1 MKWIRE
7 NMNQINLV
15 EEGKKIAYIAY
26 INWEWKLFE
35 GGEEWCVGLKVYNSH
50 QVEEAQRAAVNE
62 LIRYHKKQSCS
73 RNIKWRQQYKAEE
86 VKAVG
91 VHGKL

>member
-50 QVEEAQRAAVNE
+50 QVEE
-62 LIRYHKKQSCS
+62 LIRYHTE
-73 RNIKWRQQYKAEE
+73 KAELFQKYKTE
-86 VKAVG
+86 TAA
-91 VHGKL
+91 

>member
-35 GGEEWCVGLKVYNSH
+35 GGEEWCVGLKVYNPH
-50 QVEEAQRAAVNE
+50 QVEEAQRAAYNG
-62 LIRYHKKQSCS
+62 LINLDTFSDR
-73 RNIKWRQQYKAEE
+73 
-86 VKAVG
+86 
-91 VHGKL
+91 L